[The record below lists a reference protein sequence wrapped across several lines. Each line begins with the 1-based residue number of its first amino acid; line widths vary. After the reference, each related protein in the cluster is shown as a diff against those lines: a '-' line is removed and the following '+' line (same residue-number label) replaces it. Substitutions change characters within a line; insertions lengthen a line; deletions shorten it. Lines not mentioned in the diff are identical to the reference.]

1 MVLNRLLLCCS
12 NAMLQWHYNQKLW
25 FFLEHFLLVFK
36 KQRMPRYGEA
46 KSCPHLRCSSNSHH
60 LSNPTFSTVEFNRC
74 VYGGNKDQPV
84 NMHLKTNNFR
94 CLAVV
99 TSHLEDFV
107 SSASW
112 RSPELLWIYF
122 FFKLICYTFS
132 RVNVKCFQFLPLPHL
147 MQKKQF

>member
-1 MVLNRLLLCCS
+1 MVLNRLLLCCL

-25 FFLEHFLLVFK
+25 FFLEHFCLSLKNRGCYVTERRSLAHICTV
-36 KQRMPRYGEA
+36 QA
-46 KSCPHLRCSSNSHH
+46 NSHH